1 MVTEN
6 EDLLNLRDAIDD
18 IDNAIQDLLNK
29 RADVVDKVRVI
40 KEAHGSQIKI
50 RPAREAE
57 ILYRLINRQ
66 KGLFPKR
73 EMVRI
78 WRELIVATI
87 KFEGPFSLAI
97 FYNDEERGFW
107 DLARDQYGC
116 FTPIIRYS
124 SARRVV
130 EAVQNGEATVGL
142 VPLPRHDDNENW
154 WRFIVSTRAGVPKI
168 AARLPFIGVQNS
180 KDIGLEAL
188 VIGVIEHEK
197 TDLARSFIAIE
208 ANEDIGLNVINNCL
222 SKANLSYVFQLVWH
236 DPERPPGW
244 IYFLELSKFLD
255 QDSPQNT
262 LLNAALKHH
271 SLQLIHLGG
280 YAMPL
285 TSQMLEPNS

>member
-1 MVTEN
+1 MATEN
-6 EDLLNLRDAIDD
+6 ENLLNLRDEIDD

-40 KEAHGSQIKI
+40 KEEHESLIKI

-57 ILYRLINRQ
+57 ILYRLMKRQ
-66 KGLFPKR
+66 NGRFPKQ
-73 EMVRI
+73 EMARI

-97 FYNDEERGFW
+97 FYTDKEREFW

-116 FTPIIRYS
+116 FTPTIRYS

-142 VPLPRHDDNENW
+142 VPVPRHDDNENW
-154 WRFIVSTRAGVPKI
+154 WRFIVSTRVGVPKI
-168 AARLPFIGVQNS
+168 AARLPFIGARQS
-180 KDIGLEAL
+180 QDIGLEAL

-197 TDLARSFIAIE
+197 TDSARSFIAIE
-208 ANEDIGLNVINNCL
+208 ANEDVGFNVINNCL
-222 SKANLSYVFQLVWH
+222 SKANLSYIFQQVWH
-236 DPERPPGW
+236 DLERPPGW
-244 IYFLELSKFLD
+244 LYFIELSNFLD
-255 QDSPQNT
+255 QHGPQNN
-262 LLNAALKHH
+262 LLTTALQHH

-285 TSQMLEPNS
+285 SSEMLEPNS